1 MHMPWKGVKFQA
13 DEMFPY
19 VFHNHKLDCL
29 VLSEQQST
37 HSCVYSVIQ
46 TSQISIKFIA
56 LVKIP
61 PWVSEV
67 LSKQGL
73 FFFSRNLGVVE
84 V

>member
-46 TSQISIKFIA
+46 TSQISIKFI
-56 LVKIP
+56 VKNSPLGVRSIIKTRS
-61 PWVSEV
+61 V
-67 LSKQGL
+67 
-73 FFFSRNLGVVE
+73 FFSRSPGVVE
-84 V
+84 I